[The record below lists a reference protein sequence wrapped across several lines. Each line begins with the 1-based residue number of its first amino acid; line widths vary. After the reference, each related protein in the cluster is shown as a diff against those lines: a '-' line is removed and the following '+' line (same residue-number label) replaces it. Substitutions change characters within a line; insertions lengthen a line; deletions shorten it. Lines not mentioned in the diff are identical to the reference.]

1 MTVLMTIYVIVR
13 IKIVTGVNIRN
24 RQGAGFGSWTWRLE
38 RKTGQTSKALV
49 MIQKGDEELSDD
61 DSDFCLSYCYI

>member
-1 MTVLMTIYVIVR
+1 MVIVVRTLQVMTVLMTIYVIVR

-38 RKTGQTSKALV
+38 RKTGQTSKAP
-49 MIQKGDEELSDD
+49 GN
-61 DSDFCLSYCYI
+61 DSERGRGTF